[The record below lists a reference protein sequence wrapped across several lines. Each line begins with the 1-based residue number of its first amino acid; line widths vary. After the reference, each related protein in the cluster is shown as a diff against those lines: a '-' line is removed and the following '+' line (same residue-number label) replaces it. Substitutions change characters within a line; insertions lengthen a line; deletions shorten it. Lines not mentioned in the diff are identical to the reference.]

1 MNLETVLLEKAAPGF
16 IGNRL
21 QFALLREALHI
32 VQSGIADAD
41 TVDRVMRA
49 SLGRRYG
56 MVGPLEAADMAGLD
70 TFIDIS
76 THLMPQLA
84 HGTEVIELLK
94 EKVAAGNTGLRSG
107 QGFYRWDEA
116 RHERLLSR
124 RGHQLRFALKP

>member
-1 MNLETVLLEKAAPGF
+1 
-16 IGNRL
+16 
-21 QFALLREALHI
+21 
-32 VQSGIADAD
+32 
-41 TVDRVMRA
+41 MRA

-56 MVGPLEAADMAGLD
+56 IVGPLEAADMTGLD

-94 EKVAAGNTGLRSG
+94 EKGAAGNTGLRSG
-107 QGFYRWDEA
+107 QGFYRWDQA